1 MIEIVGYQLIDEI
14 GNNSDIKLYRMI
26 REEDNLP
33 VIVKTTC
40 DVYPGPS
47 VIAAF
52 QREYDMLVELAG
64 RGTLEAYS
72 LEILAD
78 RPVLFLRDI
87 GGSTLEQLLRTRN
100 HSFMHETLLGIAAG
114 AADSLMQIHREK
126 ITLNEIT
133 PFHLIVNPDTCEVK
147 FIDIR
152 MCSTDVF
159 KSPLPL
165 AASRPDFTLSY
176 ISPEQTGRTGIVPD
190 YRSDFY
196 SLGVTLYEWL
206 SGSLPFESQDV
217 TDIVYRHLASTPEPL
232 HKRFPSIPETVSAII
247 SKCMEKMPD
256 ARYAS
261 AFGIKSDL
269 EECLRRFQVWGEV
282 ESFALASRDIPDRW
296 RLPSQY
302 YGRNAEQQRLQEALM
317 RASIGAAEV
326 VWVSGSEGIGKTT
339 FVKETLRKSM
349 PLEVFFVTGKFNSQQ
364 TAQPYGAWIQA
375 IDELV
380 SLLLMESKLQAEV
393 WKLRILDAVDGYGQ
407 LLIALSPKLELLIGR
422 QPYVQPLPPVEAQ
435 RRFHLL
441 LSRFMKLFLHKDC
454 SLVLFFDDLQWA
466 DEESLQYLAY
476 LLEDRDIHHLLVIL
490 AYRDGEI
497 TLLHPL
503 RRLEKQL
510 AEHNTRNSIIH
521 LEALQTT
528 DLKNLLHDT
537 MGYEAEEI
545 EELAA
550 VLLHKTAG
558 NPFYL
563 KQFLHNLGDDN
574 QVNFDESSRRWKW
587 NLQMIAAMNVPTNAA
602 DYVSDKIKLFPDR
615 TVYVLGRAAVLGTS
629 FDVNTLLAITN
640 LSLQELAEVLGN
652 AEREQLL
659 QPVKLGNVDMY
670 QFQHDRIQQAAYH
683 LVSEDE
689 LPELHWT
696 IGSLLAD
703 RMKLGEDTNI
713 FEVVNHFN
721 QAWKQIERSEQKLE
735 LAELNLQAA
744 LKAKQSTAYETSLGY
759 LRQATALIEEDNW
772 EDNYALAFQSFRER
786 AEAEYLCGHFA
797 NANDLFS
804 LLISRAET
812 NLDKALVCTMKIQL
826 EATNDNYDEVISLGH
841 QTLEL
846 LKIRHH
852 FEPSTF
858 ELTLQWLKLS
868 RKIKKHPI
876 ESLQHLPPMT
886 DEVRKAAMT
895 AMVYT
900 SNASFFVNQKGWLA
914 TTFTMIE
921 MTLDYGMT
929 PESSIGFVGYAMF
942 LNFQFRHYKE
952 AFRWGVLACDISK
965 PYPTLHVK
973 TLTSFTLCFDSWR
986 QFDPM
991 MLKTFTE
998 HAGKVGLESG
1008 DLWHSNQSV
1017 LINCASLLNFGHP
1030 LGDIYDR
1037 LIAHS
1042 GDFLRHNN
1050 SLHWKQAVVLV
1061 DLLVRLTGYR
1071 APNDPFE
1078 ETDMYSEDFAGSVH
1092 GDQFKTI
1099 EELVCTLQYLPGYF
1113 FGHYQQANEALKKAA
1128 EIINSRQDKYESTV
1142 QYFYE
1147 SLVLAQLYEDASV
1160 EEQKI
1165 YWATMKKHLKRMKVL
1180 AAQCPENYKHKYLL
1194 INAEMTRIT
1203 RKNRQAEELYEQSI
1217 EAART
1222 YGYIHDAGMAS
1233 ECFAKFA
1240 LRQGKQQLAKIY
1252 MTEAYEA
1259 YLEWGA
1265 KAKAVDLEQKY
1276 SHLLHIRRETGLE
1289 NVDYL
1294 SAVMSAQALSGEM
1307 EMNRLLDTL
1316 MRIMLHNAGAEYG
1329 VLIFG
1334 HEDKWVVE
1342 AYGTAEELH
1351 IETVPLGEE
1360 SEIASAAIIGY
1371 AARTK
1376 EEVVLHHAAE
1386 EGMFARNPYVKNNEL
1401 KSVLCLPIMN
1411 QNKLICLLY
1420 MENKLSTNVFTP
1432 QRVDMLKLLGSQ
1444 CAISIENAKL
1454 YSGIQY
1460 LKNNLEEQVVERTR
1474 SLERSMRETSAALA
1488 EASIYEERNR
1498 IAHDI
1503 HDIVGHSLTS
1513 TILQIEAGKRLLHK
1527 DMEGGL
1533 QRLKEAQDLA
1543 RHSLNEIRGSVH
1555 MLKEDKFADIGQM
1568 LSKLIRDTERNMD
1581 VVVHAAIHDLPK
1593 LSTAHKKAIYHA
1605 LQEGLTNGIRHGGSK
1620 KFFFSLQQMGSNL
1633 QFRLEDSGNGAS
1645 AITLGFGLKA
1655 MKERAEQLGGSL
1667 SIESRPSQ
1675 GCLLKI
1681 DLPYTLRLNGDRE

>member
-1 MIEIVGYQLIDEI
+1 MIEISGYQMIDEI
-14 GNNSDIKLYRMI
+14 GSYDDIKLYRMI
-26 REEDNLP
+26 RQVDNLQ
-33 VIVKTTC
+33 VIAKTTC
-40 DVYPGPS
+40 DVYPGPN
-47 VIAAF
+47 VVAAF
-52 QREYDMLVELAG
+52 QHEYDLLMKLGG
-64 RGTLEAYS
+64 RGTLEAYG
-72 LEILAD
+72 LIILAD
-78 RPVLFLRDI
+78 RPVLFLQDI
-87 GGSTLEQLLRTRN
+87 GGSTLDQVLRTRDKP
-100 HSFMHETLLGIAAG
+100 FMHATLLGIAAA

-126 ITLNEIT
+126 IILNEIS
-133 PFHLIVNPDTCEVK
+133 PFHLIANPDTYEVK

-152 MCSTDVF
+152 MCSTDLN
-159 KSPLPL
+159 KSLLPL
-165 AASRPDFTLSY
+165 TTGRPDFILPY
-176 ISPEQTGRTGIVPD
+176 ISPEQTGRTGMTPD

-196 SLGVTLYEWL
+196 SLGVTLYEWM

-217 TDIVYRHLASTPEPL
+217 WDVIYRHLASTPEPL
-232 HKRFPSIPETVSAII
+232 HKRYPSIPEMVSAIV

-269 EECLRRFQVWGEV
+269 EECLKRFQATGEV
-282 ESFALASRDIPDRW
+282 GVFALASSDIPDRW
-296 RLPSQY
+296 RIPSHY
-302 YGRNAEQQRLQEALM
+302 YGRISEQQSLQEALQ
-317 RASIGAAEV
+317 RASYSAAEV
-326 VWVSGSEGIGKTT
+326 IWVSGNEGIGKTS
-339 FVKETLRKSM
+339 FVNETLRKSM
-349 PLEVFFVTGKFNSQQ
+349 PLEVYFVTGKFNPQQ
-364 TAQPYGAWIQA
+364 AARPYDVWIQA

-380 SLLLMESKLQAEV
+380 SLMLMESKLQAEV
-393 WKLRILDAVDGYGQ
+393 WKLRIVDALNGYGQ
-407 LLIALSPKLELLIGR
+407 LLIELVPKLELLIGE
-422 QPYVQPLPPVEAQ
+422 QPSIQPLPPVEAQ
-435 RRFHLL
+435 RRFHLI
-441 LSRFMKLFLHKDC
+441 LSRFIKLFLQRDC
-454 SLVLFFDDLQWA
+454 PLVLFFDDLQYA

-476 LLEDRDIHHLLVIL
+476 LLEDRDTNHLLVIL

-497 TLLHPL
+497 TPLHPL
-503 RRLEKQL
+503 SRLEKHLEEQ
-510 AEHNTRNSIIH
+510 NTRSNRIH
-521 LEALQTT
+521 LKALEAI
-528 DLKNLLHDT
+528 DLSSLLSDT
-537 MGYEAEEI
+537 MGYEAAETN
-545 EELAA
+545 ELAYL
-550 VLLHKTAG
+550 LLHKTEG
-558 NPFYL
+558 NPFFL
-563 KQFLHNLGDDN
+563 KQFLQDLVDDK
-574 QVNFDESSRRWKW
+574 QVIFDESSRRWQW
-587 NLQMIAAMNVPTNAA
+587 SLQHIAERNVPNNSA
-602 DYVSDKIKLFPDR
+602 DYISDKMKLFSDQ

-629 FDVNTLLAITN
+629 FDVDTLVAITN
-640 LSLQELAEVLGN
+640 LPLQELEEVLGN

-659 QPVKLGNVDMY
+659 QPVKFGNGNTH

-689 LPELHWT
+689 LPKLHWS

-721 QAWKQIERSEQKLE
+721 QARNQIERPEQKLE

-759 LRQATALIEEDNW
+759 LRHATALIEEDSW
-772 EDNYALAFQSFRER
+772 KHSYSLAFRSFRER

-797 NANDLFS
+797 KANDLFN

-826 EATNDNYDEVISLGH
+826 EATNDNYGEVISLGH

-846 LKIRHH
+846 LNIRHH

-868 RKIKKHPI
+868 RKLKKHPI
-876 ESLQHLPPMT
+876 ESLQQLPLMT

-900 SNASFFVNQKGWLA
+900 SNASFFVNKKGWLA

-942 LNFQFRHYKE
+942 LNFHFRHYKE
-952 AFRWGVLACDISK
+952 AFEWGMLACELSK
-965 PYPTLHVK
+965 PYPILHVK
-973 TLTSFTLCFDSWR
+973 TLTSFTLCNDSWR

-1017 LINCASLLNFGHP
+1017 LINCAILLQYGHP
-1030 LGDIYDR
+1030 LGDIYNR

-1078 ETDMYSEDFAGSVH
+1078 ETDIYSEDFAGSVH
-1092 GDQFKTI
+1092 GDQFNTI
-1099 EELVCTLQYLPGYF
+1099 QELVCTLQYLPGYI
-1113 FGHYQQANEALKKAA
+1113 FGQYQEANEALKRAA
-1128 EIINSRQDKYESTV
+1128 AIINARQDKYESTV
-1142 QYFYE
+1142 QYLYE
-1147 SLVLAQLYEDASV
+1147 SLVLAQLYEDASIQ
-1160 EEQKI
+1160 EQKVFLTTI
-1165 YWATMKKHLKRMKVL
+1165 RKHLKRMKVL
-1180 AAQCPENYKHKYLL
+1180 AARCPENYKHKYLL
-1194 INAEMTRIT
+1194 IKAEVARIT
-1203 RKNRQAEELYEQSI
+1203 RKNRQAEELFEQSI
-1217 EAART
+1217 EAARA
-1222 YGYIHDAGMAS
+1222 YGYIHDVGIAA
-1233 ECFAKFA
+1233 ECLAKFA
-1240 LRQGKQQLAKIY
+1240 LRHGKQQLAKIY

-1265 KAKAVDLEQKY
+1265 TAKAAVLEQKY
-1276 SHLLHIRRETGLE
+1276 GHLLHIRRESGLE
-1289 NVDYL
+1289 SVDYL

-1334 HEDKWVVE
+1334 HEDNWVVE
-1342 AYGTAEELH
+1342 AYGTADEQH
-1351 IETVPLGEE
+1351 IETVPLEAE

-1376 EEVVLHHAAE
+1376 EEVVLHDAAH
-1386 EGMFARNPYVKNNEL
+1386 EGMFVRNPYVKNNGL
-1401 KSVLCLPIMN
+1401 KSVLCLPIMH

-1420 MENKLSTNVFTP
+1420 MENRLSTSVFTP
-1432 QRVDMLKLLGSQ
+1432 QRLDVLKLLGSQ

-1460 LKNNLEEQVVERTR
+1460 LKNNLEAQVVERTR

-1488 EASIYEERNR
+1488 EASVYEERNR

-1513 TILQIEAGKRLLHK
+1513 TILQIEAGKRLLLK
-1527 DMEGGL
+1527 DMEGGM

-1555 MLKEDKFADIGQM
+1555 MLKEDKFADLGQM
-1568 LSKLIRDTERNMD
+1568 LNQLIRDTERNMEVD
-1581 VVVHAAIHDLPK
+1581 VHSAIHQLPK

-1620 KFFFSLQQMGSNL
+1620 EFRFSLQSVGTYL
-1633 QFRLEDSGNGAS
+1633 QFRLEDCGTGAPE
-1645 AITLGFGLKA
+1645 ITLGFGLKA
-1655 MKERAEQLGGSL
+1655 MKERVEQLGGSL
-1667 SIESRPSQ
+1667 SVESWPNQ

-1681 DLPYTLRLNGDRE
+1681 DLPYKVRLNGDRE